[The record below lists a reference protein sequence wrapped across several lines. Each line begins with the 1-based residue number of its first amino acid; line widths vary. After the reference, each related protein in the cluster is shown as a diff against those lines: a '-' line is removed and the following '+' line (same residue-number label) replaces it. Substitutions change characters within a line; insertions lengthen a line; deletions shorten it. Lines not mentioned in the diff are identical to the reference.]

1 MTQLFGNERNSALS
15 HKASY
20 EARKIDRE
28 RSNIHKIYLNQN
40 ISKDYSYVFY
50 LREMLGGFSVHSGQ
64 KLIENF
70 SKCRSRTKRQRTKK
84 KLSLH

>member
-1 MTQLFGNERNSALS
+1 M
-15 HKASY
+15 
-20 EARKIDRE
+20 
-28 RSNIHKIYLNQN
+28 
-40 ISKDYSYVFY
+40 SKGYSYLFY
-50 LREMLGGFSVHSGQ
+50 LREMLGGFSVHSAQ